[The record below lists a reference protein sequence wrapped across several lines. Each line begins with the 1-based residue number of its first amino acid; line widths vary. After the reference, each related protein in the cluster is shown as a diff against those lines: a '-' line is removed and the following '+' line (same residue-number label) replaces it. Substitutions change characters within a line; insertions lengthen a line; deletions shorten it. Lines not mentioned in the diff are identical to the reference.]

1 MVSVSGTSASNSL
14 MSSAGAL
21 SKHFCTFGK
30 FSLAMLTPW
39 VDRAR
44 GGLRDGY
51 EGECVYGTIADYL
64 ELGGVARIAVVLIH
78 VVACANP
85 GLERLFIAAA
95 TSISQ
100 SEQCRI
106 SHTSTHAHGG
116 KRVRVGVRVMVMVMV
131 MVRVDAV
138 DSPVT

>member
-1 MVSVSGTSASNSL
+1 MKAGGMGTRE
-14 MSSAGAL
+14 
-21 SKHFCTFGK
+21 CTPKPHNRIIRCGQHHT
-30 FSLAMLTPW
+30 SRMH
-39 VDRAR
+39 
-44 GGLRDGY
+44 
-51 EGECVYGTIADYL
+51 L

-85 GLERLFIAAA
+85 GLERLFTAAA